1 MNAAE
6 GVSNFRLAGIVV
18 LFLIVVVGQ
27 ASNGKAQSNPKPA
40 ANPQAQPSPSPA
52 ASIAQPTPNL
62 TQITTDLD
70 TLDGQLV
77 EVKRHL
83 LNDAEQ
89 QRIQAADEILE
100 AELDTRGSQTQE
112 ILNALPSLPEL
123 QDLDSEW
130 RGLNLRVNISQRQ
143 FLERASLLNADVASL
158 DAQNKKWSQILA
170 QIQSDPSLN
179 ELQTRV
185 RNSLADINTTS
196 SDLAEQL
203 KATIT
208 LQTRL
213 AQREQFVQK
222 LQAQIDAEKT
232 QIQRGLFQADS
243 SPLWQ
248 TDARDQAEPALQRV
262 LRRHLSRDWIRLR
275 EFIETNQR
283 FFVLALVVFL
293 LSLALTLKMRRNLD
307 SWIEQDIVDS
317 HAIDFIKRPYGV
329 AYLIGLLTL
338 FPLLPIAPYSAR
350 GVMAVLFIVPI
361 IRLVG
366 PLVTANERKLIYI
379 LIASLVVIQVCKVI
393 AFSASFKRQLLA
405 LISIM
410 IIGSTVA
417 FARDSFSV
425 KQKRSFS
432 RSVVVLGIKVCIGLI
447 FLSLL
452 ANVFGYFALSQ
463 VLSDVALYGA
473 YYALLLY
480 AAYSVLK
487 AIDLTLLRTRTA
499 SRSVAIHEYQNLLSR
514 WILGLLRLVA
524 IIFWVISLLRL
535 FTIRDDVENAI
546 RRALSIPLSRTDT
559 GFTGGDVVAFVAVLL
574 LGILLAMVVRVVLRE
589 DVLRRL
595 PVRHG
600 VPFAVSTLTYYLL
613 LLFVFFAALIAA
625 GVELSK
631 FTLFTGAFGIGIG
644 FGLQNT
650 ISNFAS
656 GLILLF
662 ERPIRDHDILEV
674 DGAFGEVTR
683 IGMRSTSIR
692 TAEEAEVIVPN
703 SNLVAGKVI
712 NWSRLGRRRPVELV
726 VHAVYGTDPEL
737 VVDLLVQTAAANSEV
752 LSDPPPSAFLQKF
765 GEKTM
770 EFALVFW
777 VARYHLDRRVLSE
790 IAISVNKAF
799 EEKGIAQR

>member
-6 GVSNFRLAGIVV
+6 VVSKFRLGGTVL
-18 LFLIVVVGQ
+18 LFLTVALGQ
-27 ASNGKAQSNPKPA
+27 ASSSKAQSNPKPA
-40 ANPQAQPSPSPA
+40 ASPVAQPALSPG

-83 LNDAEQ
+83 LN
-89 QRIQAADEILE
+89 E
-100 AELDTRGSQTQE
+100 AEEQLIRAAEETLESELYTRGVQSQE
-112 ILNALPSLPEL
+112 ILNTLPSLPEL

-130 RGLNLRVNISQRQ
+130 HGLNLKVNTSQRE
-143 FLERASLLNADVASL
+143 FLDRASLLNADLAAL
-158 DAQNKKWSQILA
+158 DSQNKKWSQILSLL
-170 QIQSDPSLN
+170 QFDPSLS

-185 RNSLADINTTS
+185 RNALADLGTTS
-196 SDLAEQL
+196 SELAEQL

-213 AQREQFVQK
+213 AQREQFVKK
-222 LQAQIDAEKT
+222 LQGQIDAQKT
-232 QIQRGLFQADS
+232 QIQRGLFHADS

-248 TDARDQAEPALQRV
+248 TGTRDQAQPALQRV
-262 LRRHLSRDWIRLR
+262 LGRHLSRDWTRLR
-275 EFIETNQR
+275 EFIKANQG
-283 FFVLALVVFL
+283 FFVLALAVFL
-293 LSLALTLKMRRNLD
+293 LSLALTLKMRRNLA
-307 SWIEQDIVDS
+307 SWIEQEIVDE
-317 HAIDFIKRPYGV
+317 HAIDFIKMPYSV
-329 AYLIGLLTL
+329 AYLIAILTL

-350 GVMAVLFIVPI
+350 GLMALLFIVPI
-361 IRLVG
+361 IKLIG
-366 PLVTANERKLIYI
+366 PLVAANERKLIYL
-379 LIASLVVIQVCKVI
+379 LIGSLLVIQACRI
-393 AFSASFKRQLLA
+393 ITFSASFKRQLLA
-405 LISIM
+405 LISIL
-410 IIGSTVA
+410 IIGSTVV
-417 FARDSFSV
+417 FARDSFNE

-432 RSVVVLGIKVCIGLI
+432 RSVVVLGIQVSIGFI

-452 ANVFGYFALSQ
+452 ANIFGYFALSQ
-463 VLSDVALYGA
+463 VLIDVALYGT
-473 YYALLLY
+473 YYALVLY

-487 AIDLTLLRTRTA
+487 AVDLTLLGTRTA
-499 SRSVAIHEYQNLLSR
+499 SRSVAIHEHRELLKR
-514 WILGLLRLVA
+514 WILAVLRLIG
-524 IIFWVISLLRL
+524 IIFWIVSLLRL

-546 RRALSIPLSRTDT
+546 RRALSVPLSRTDT
-559 GFTGGDVVAFVAVLL
+559 GFSGGDVIAFVGVLL
-574 LGILLAMVVRVVLRE
+574 LGILVAMVVRVVLRE
-589 DVLRRL
+589 DILRRL

-613 LLFVFFAALIAA
+613 LLVVFFAALIAA

-631 FTLFTGAFGIGIG
+631 FTIFTGAFGIGIG

-650 ISNFAS
+650 INNFAS

-726 VHAVYGTDPEL
+726 VRAVYGTDPEV
-737 VVDLLVQTAAANSEV
+737 VVDLLVRTAAANSEV

-777 VARYHLDRRVLSE
+777 VGRYHLDRRVLSE

-799 EEKGIAQR
+799 EEKRIAQT

>member
-6 GVSNFRLAGIVV
+6 GASNFRLAGIVL
-18 LFLIVVVGQ
+18 LFLIVAVGH
-27 ASNGKAQSNPKPA
+27 ASNCKAQSNPKPA
-40 ANPQAQPSPSPA
+40 ANPGAQPSPPPV
-52 ASIAQPTPNL
+52 ASIAQPTSNL

-77 EVKRHL
+77 EIKRHL
-83 LNDAEQ
+83 LNETEE
-89 QRIQAADEILE
+89 QRIRAAQETLE
-100 AELDTRGSQTQE
+100 SELDTRGGQTQE

-130 RGLNLRVNISQRQ
+130 RGLNLKVNISQKE
-143 FLERASLLNADVASL
+143 FLDRASLLNRDVAAL
-158 DAQNKKWSQILA
+158 DSQNKKWSQILA
-170 QIQSDPSLN
+170 QIQSDPSLS
-179 ELQTRV
+179 ELQTHV

-196 SDLAEQL
+196 SELAEQL

-208 LQTRL
+208 LQSRL
-213 AQREQFVQK
+213 SQREQFVKK

-232 QIQRGLFQADS
+232 QIQRGLFHADS

-248 TDARDQAEPALQRV
+248 TGARDQAEPALQRV

-283 FFVLALVVFL
+283 SFLLALVVFL
-293 LSLALTLKMRRNLD
+293 LSLALTLKMRRNLP
-307 SWIEQDIVDS
+307 SWVEQEIVDS
-317 HAIDFIKRPYGV
+317 HAIDFIKMPYSV
-329 AYLIGLLTL
+329 AYLIALLSL
-338 FPLLPIAPYSAR
+338 FPILPIAPYSAR
-350 GVMAVLFIVPI
+350 GLMALLFIVPVV
-361 IRLVG
+361 RLIG
-366 PLVTANERKLIYI
+366 PLVTANERKLIYL
-379 LIASLVVIQVCKVI
+379 LIGSLLVIQACRIV
-393 AFSASFKRQLLA
+393 AFTASFKRQLLA
-405 LISIM
+405 LISIL
-410 IIGSTVA
+410 IIGSTVV
-417 FARDSFSV
+417 FARDSFNEH
-425 KQKRSFS
+425 QKRSFS
-432 RSVVVLGIKVCIGLI
+432 RSVVVFGIRVCIV
-447 FLSLL
+447 FMSLSLL

-463 VLSDVALYGA
+463 VLIDVALYGA

-487 AIDLTLLRTRTA
+487 AVDLTLLRTRTA
-499 SRSVAIHEYQNLLSR
+499 SRSVAIHEHRNRLSR
-514 WILGLLRLVA
+514 WIHALLWLVA
-524 IIFWVISLLRL
+524 VIFWILSLLRL

-546 RRALSIPLSRTDT
+546 RRAFSVPLSRTDT
-559 GFTGGDVVAFVAVLL
+559 GFTGGDVIAFVGVLL
-574 LGILLAMVVRVVLRE
+574 FGIFVSMVVRVVLRE

-613 LLFVFFAALIAA
+613 LLVVFFAALIAA
-625 GVELSK
+625 RVELSK

-650 ISNFAS
+650 INNFAS

-726 VHAVYGTDPEL
+726 VRAVYGTDPE
-737 VVDLLVQTAAANSEV
+737 VVVALLVQTAAANSEV

-770 EFALVFW
+770 EFVLVFW
-777 VARYHLDRRVLSE
+777 VGRYHLDRRVLSE

-799 EEKGIAQR
+799 EEKKIAQT